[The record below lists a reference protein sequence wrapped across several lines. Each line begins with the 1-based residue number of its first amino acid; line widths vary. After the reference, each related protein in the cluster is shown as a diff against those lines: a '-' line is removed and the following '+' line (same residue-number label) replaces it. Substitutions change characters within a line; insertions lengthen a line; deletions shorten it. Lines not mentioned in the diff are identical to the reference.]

1 MHVPPVNK
9 LKNRVETL
17 NLGEIIVM
25 FKPYYIGLLV
35 LLILFSGYHILFSRK
50 LIPGVYVAGLDL
62 GGFSYDD
69 AVARLEEFEVA
80 SEKTINITY
89 GGKSFDLKGEEIGLE
104 YSWDATVNR
113 AFEVGRTSNFFVD
126 TKEKLAGL
134 VGKDL
139 YIAAFY
145 EFEEDPFDNFM
156 ATVRGDLNS
165 PAEDAHYFLKNK
177 ANLGISTEFS
187 GQKIDDQEFYNLLI
201 KSFDEFNFGSK
212 AVTIEPDQPEV
223 FITDLEKKLTD
234 AERIVFNPLKL
245 VYEVPEEVEL
255 EEVEE
260 EDAVVDEKKVIGVE
274 IKEWELTLEQK
285 LDFLTYDPLKKKL
298 GFDKVAFRSY
308 LEGISS
314 EVNQL
319 PRGKVTEVS
328 GGRVLGFQL
337 YKDGVEIDTD
347 ETTENFKDAY
357 FGLEDLAYVQTK
369 SISGPR
375 DAQQYGIFALLGEG
389 VSRFTGS
396 ATGRINNLT
405 LAASRTDGVLVPP
418 GSIYSFNDA
427 VGEIS
432 AATGYDSAWIIYGN
446 QTILG
451 HGGGVCQTS
460 TTLFR
465 AILNAG
471 LPVVTRHPHA
481 YRVYYYEIE
490 SPVGIDAS
498 VYQPTLDLRFKND
511 TPNYVL
517 VQTNWDLNEYRLVFR
532 LYGTP
537 DGRKVE
543 ISEPVVT
550 NVSGAPAPEYKDD
563 PELAKRDGEIIYDDT
578 FKTNYQPWKA
588 VFLVGT
594 KEE

>member
-1 MHVPPVNK
+1 MHVPPVNQ
-9 LKNRVETL
+9 LKERAKAL
-17 NLGEIIVM
+17 NLKEIIVM
-25 FKPYYIGLLV
+25 FKPYYIGLLI
-35 LLILFSGYHILFSRK
+35 LLILFSSYHILFSRK

-69 AVARLEEFEVA
+69 AVVRLEEFEAV
-80 SEKTINITY
+80 SEKIINITY

-104 YSWDATVNR
+104 YSWGATVSR
-113 AFEVGRTSNFFVD
+113 AFEVGRTGNFFVD

-145 EFEEDPFDNFM
+145 EFEEAPFDNFM

-165 PAEDAHYFLKNK
+165 PAKNAHYFLKNR
-177 ANLGISTEFS
+177 ANLGISTETS
-187 GQKIDDQEFYNLLI
+187 GQKIDDQEFYDLLI
-201 KSFDEFNFGSK
+201 GSFDEFNFGSK
-212 AVTIEPDQPEV
+212 AITIEPDQPEV

-234 AERIVFNPLKL
+234 AERIVFNPLKI
-245 VYEVPEEVEL
+245 VYEVPEEVEP

-260 EDAVVDEKKVIGVE
+260 EDAVVDEKTVIGDKEVRGVE
-274 IKEWELTLEQK
+274 VKEWELTLEQK
-285 LDFLTYDPLKKKL
+285 LDFLTYDPLKKGL
-298 GFDKVAFRSY
+298 GFDKAAFRSY
-308 LEGISS
+308 LEVISP

-328 GGRVLGFQL
+328 GDRVLGFQL

-357 FGLEDLAYVQTK
+357 FGLEDLSYVKTK

-446 QTILG
+446 RTVLG

-465 AILNAG
+465 AILDAG

-498 VYQPTLDLRFKND
+498 VYQPTLDLQFKND
-511 TPNYVL
+511 TPNYIL

-537 DGRKVE
+537 DGREVE
-543 ISEPVVT
+543 ISEPVV
-550 NVSGAPAPEYKDD
+550 
-563 PELAKRDGEIIYDDT
+563 RDGEIIYDDT